1 MEQLQQMGQ
10 QQQQINQQIQ
20 QLLNDMQGSRLTNDM
35 MERLKQLGSQQEKM
49 RGDLR
54 QMSRDRSARNKVL
67 GDLNRIA
74 DQMMESIEELQQN
87 RVSRRTVERQ
97 EQILTSLLEA
107 SRSMQERGKDN
118 KREGKS
124 AEEILRASPADLP
137 PSERLE
143 RLRKDLIRALETGYS
158 NDYQALIRRYFEMLQ
173 QETSGIQN

>member
-107 SRSMQERGKDN
+107 SRSMQER
-118 KREGKS
+118 
-124 AEEILRASPADLP
+124 
-137 PSERLE
+137 
-143 RLRKDLIRALETGYS
+143 
-158 NDYQALIRRYFEMLQ
+158 
-173 QETSGIQN
+173 